1 MGHYLSTLTNRKWKK
16 APMRGPFY
24 LYLSYDWQVPIPWQ
38 LLRMWP
44 SLQPPGSVCYYMNL
58 LVKCKRSF
66 GMQSLN
72 YGDVGPMIKTLTR
85 AW

>member
-38 LLRMWP
+38 LLTAIPLGFKIVWKNMSGTKFKVR
-44 SLQPPGSVCYYMNL
+44 QIFV
-58 LVKCKRSF
+58 
-66 GMQSLN
+66 
-72 YGDVGPMIKTLTR
+72 
-85 AW
+85 

>member
-38 LLRMWP
+38 LL
-44 SLQPPGSVCYYMNL
+44 
-58 LVKCKRSF
+58 KRE
-66 GMQSLN
+66 GD
-72 YGDVGPMIKTLTR
+72 YGDHGQK
-85 AW
+85 